1 MSVRRFILF
10 LFFLVY
16 LTFAGSTLA
25 QEVIDSWPSPG
36 SEPRGLAWDGE
47 YLWCADAGTDSVYK
61 LDISDG
67 TVISSFW
74 LPINPEYGGI
84 TWGSDTTI
92 WIADGSM
99 IYEVN
104 PANGAV
110 ISSFSCPGG

>member
-1 MSVRRFILF
+1 MSIRHSVLF
-10 LFFLVY
+10 LILLVCVAY
-16 LTFAGSTLA
+16 AGSTQA
-25 QEVIDSWPSPG
+25 QEAIGSFPSPG
-36 SEPRGLAWDGE
+36 EEPRGLAWDGE

-74 LPINPEYGGI
+74 LPINLEYGGI

-92 WIADGSM
+92 WVADGSM

-104 PANGAV
+104 PTNGAV